1 MNYRNNE
8 KPHCSLNA
16 KRSSPFFS
24 RKKKINCLAHLTFQ
38 KTSKLTK
45 CDKHMVELKVQ
56 GLLTIGCCNKT
67 LQ

>member
-24 RKKKINCLAHLTFQ
+24 RKKKLIA
-38 KTSKLTK
+38 
-45 CDKHMVELKVQ
+45 
-56 GLLTIGCCNKT
+56 
-67 LQ
+67 